1 MSRAYLH
8 CLTHEQRPRG
18 MDKASIS
25 PGSRRSAPWT
35 LRSKRGLPQFTH
47 TPRSTLEECATG
59 PGSVRKCPGCVDWRV
74 RALRAKTAAFLDA
87 TARCSALPHGKA
99 GVSGRAYRR
108 IQYLLFTTACR
119 RQARTG
125 TVPPFSPLIPKP
137 P

>member
-8 CLTHEQRPRG
+8 CLTHEQRPRSVS
-18 MDKASIS
+18 KALTA

-47 TPRSTLEECATG
+47 TPCVSPEAHATG

>member
-8 CLTHEQRPRG
+8 CLTREQRPRG
-18 MDKASIS
+18 MDKAFIS

-35 LRSKRGLPQFTH
+35 LGSKRGLPQFTH
-47 TPRSTLEECATG
+47 TPRSSLEECATG

-74 RALRAKTAAFLDA
+74 RALRAKTAAFQGWA
-87 TARCSALPHGKA
+87 F
-99 GVSGRAYRR
+99 RR
-108 IQYLLFTTACR
+108 IQYPLFTTACR